1 MRIIIL
7 IFCGTGFAIGQS
19 DYLCRDIRQ
28 VYMRK
33 FRFAAYLCLTVL
45 MAAAG
50 RMPVRAQDLEP
61 YRDWFGSYG
70 FTDSL
75 GNIVIECRFD
85 DVKGFTEGYAPVLSR
100 GGNVLGEGGVF
111 GTLSPTLKWGYI
123 DTSGMIVIPC
133 QFDLADQ
140 FSEGYAAVMSGNKW
154 GFIDHV
160 GDTLVSYK
168 YDEVRK
174 FVNGYAAVRH
184 GQKWGYI
191 DTEGQE
197 LVPCV
202 YDVAGSFGQDGFA
215 AVTRADS
222 SGFVF
227 RNGNWYATKDRALNW
242 IRGIPFSIYA
252 KDKMMNSMNEWQRLE
267 PGESV
272 ADWEARVNDET
283 FMARL
288 DGLELRFGAGYLT
301 ANQLENPECLL
312 GDYDSLAGT
321 FAVSV
326 REGSREYRLD
336 LMVPAED
343 TASVRSGWKR
353 ARPQFS
359 YFINNDR
366 PAIAGAVFTLPGRKV
381 YEWKNPEY
389 DAAGHHL
396 LLDYD
401 LDDVDFTL
409 PGKIY
414 RETLKYV
421 RDSSVADTDSRLPDG
436 SGRNTDTY
444 AIVIANEHYL
454 SGESVSYALNDGKIF
469 CEYCRAGLGIPDNN
483 IRFLTDARA
492 EDIRS
497 LESWLDKEARVFNV
511 DTRVIVYYSGKCA
524 VDDGLREVFLLPVDY
539 VTGGV
544 QGGLSLNSMYSRLLN
559 TSADN
564 ALFLI
569 DASYGKIDRDGMRS
583 DVFYTPAVDIQTL
596 RPAERMVTFY
606 AAGADEGA
614 YPYPQKRHGLFTYF
628 LLKALQDHPGI
639 SYGELFDYISANV
652 ERVSEELYGRIQEP
666 EVYSSEWDG
675 EAWRDFTL

>member
-1 MRIIIL
+1 M
-7 IFCGTGFAIGQS
+7 
-19 DYLCRDIRQ
+19 
-28 VYMRK
+28 
-33 FRFAAYLCLTVL
+33 
-45 MAAAG
+45 
-50 RMPVRAQDLEP
+50 
-61 YRDWFGSYG
+61 
-70 FTDSL
+70 
-75 GNIVIECRFD
+75 
-85 DVKGFTEGYAPVLSR
+85 
-100 GGNVLGEGGVF
+100 
-111 GTLSPTLKWGYI
+111 
-123 DTSGMIVIPC
+123 
-133 QFDLADQ
+133 
-140 FSEGYAAVMSGNKW
+140 
-154 GFIDHV
+154 
-160 GDTLVSYK
+160 
-168 YDEVRK
+168 
-174 FVNGYAAVRH
+174 
-184 GQKWGYI
+184 
-191 DTEGQE
+191 
-197 LVPCV
+197 
-202 YDVAGSFGQDGFA
+202 
-215 AVTRADS
+215 
-222 SGFVF
+222 
-227 RNGNWYATKDRALNW
+227 NW

-252 KDKMMNSMNEWQRLE
+252 KDKMMNNMNEWQRLE

-326 REGSREYRLD
+326 REGLREYRLD

-436 SGRNTDTY
+436 SGRSTDTY

-454 SGESVSYALNDGKIF
+454 SGESVPYALNDGKIF

-596 RPAERMVTFY
+596 RPEERMVTFY

-652 ERVSEELYGRIQEP
+652 ERVSEELYGRTQEP